1 MCKSRTGRD
10 GGGFNVIMMLRNA
23 NVDVNV
29 SREKKR
35 NSRALVP

>member
-1 MCKSRTGRD
+1 MRDGTG

-29 SREKKR
+29 SREKR
-35 NSRALVP
+35 GTQEP